1 MTFLR
6 HTVRFSLFLLAII
19 AATPT
24 SQAMA
29 HAIVLTASPTLNS
42 IVQGSST
49 IVELKFNSRIDHS
62 HSRLALIKADG
73 PTVNLLLDQDTEAHI
88 LRSTASNLIAGEYR
102 VRWQV
107 LSVDGHITRGDIN
120 FTVQ

>member
-6 HTVRFSLFLLAII
+6 HRLRFILFFLAIM
-19 AATPT
+19 AATPA

-29 HAIVLTASPTLNS
+29 HAIVLTASPALSS

-49 IVELKFNSRIDHS
+49 TVELKFNSRIDHS
-62 HSRLALIKADG
+62 HSRLSLIKADG
-73 PTVNLLLDQDTEAHI
+73 TTVNLPLDQDSEAHI
-88 LRSTASNLIAGEYR
+88 LRSTASGLSAGDYR